1 MQFRTYGYHS
11 SKHVTK
17 PRNTNFN
24 IKGVELEIDDYDC
37 GHILDEL
44 IEDNIIT
51 VPSNERES
59 NNGIVIACEDDG
71 SVYKELVF
79 KATSNR
85 RILEGVK
92 LLEPLHDYISNGTG
106 TSCHIHMNRR
116 YIEKRGLSS
125 YDIVKSA
132 EFIAPILYKISG
144 RSYNSYE
151 EWGRSIFEYTLEIQS
166 DDLYRRAQLIE
177 NKGGDINSYDARY
190 RIINLNPLNT
200 IELRIFS
207 NYYGFDYEYIK
218 MYLETVDF
226 IIDLA
231 EFMVNKDYVLNYEE
245 AIKFTEEFFSKRKY
259 KYIFEK
265 HDLGIFF
272 ISLEEKKLRRLNEQ
286 LQYLRDNIEFIKQ
299 DIERLNNKDKAIR
312 LLRFLR
318 NYNTRY
324 RLPKFEI
331 DVTKVDYIL
340 LESIKQVLENQIEEE
355 IESIEIEE

>member
-1 MQFRTYGYHS
+1 MQYRTYGYHS
-11 SKHVTK
+11 SKRITK
-17 PRNTNFN
+17 PRNSDYN

-51 VPSNERES
+51 VPSNEGES

-92 LLEPLHDYISNGTG
+92 LLEPLYDYINNGSG
-106 TSCHIHMNRR
+106 TSCHIHMNRK
-116 YIEKRGLSS
+116 YINKRGLSE
-125 YDIVKSA
+125 YDIVRSA

-144 RSYNSYE
+144 RSYSSYE
-151 EWGRSIFEYTLEIQS
+151 EWGRSILDIQS

-177 NKGGDINSYDARY
+177 NKGGDINCYDARY
-190 RIINLNPLNT
+190 RLINLNPANT

-207 NYYGFDYEYIK
+207 NRYGFDYEYIK

-231 EFMVNKDYVLNYEE
+231 EFMVDKDYVLNYDK

-259 KYIFEK
+259 KYIFGK

-286 LQYLRDNIEFIKQ
+286 LQYLRENIEYIKH
-299 DIERLNNKDKAIR
+299 DIERLNDKDKAIR

-318 NYNTRY
+318 NYDAKY
-324 RLPKFEI
+324 RLPKLEI

-340 LESIKQVLENQIEEE
+340 VENIRQLLENQIEEE